1 MMKVTDDRGNRDAR
15 MLWWRDATFGM
26 FIHWGLYSIPGR
38 GEWVMNRE
46 NIPVTEYEKLAWQ
59 FNPRH
64 FDPRAWARLAKDA
77 GMKYMVLTTKHHEGF
92 CLWDSKLTD
101 FTSVRTAARRDLV
114 REFAEA
120 CRAEGLKVGFYFS
133 LMDWHHPDGD
143 GRGIEDAAARERFI
157 AFVHGQVRELMS
169 HYGRVDILWYDV
181 PWPYDAAGWQSE
193 KLNAMVRELQPH
205 ILINNRSGLPED
217 FGTPEQQV
225 KPESADRDWETCMT
239 LNDNWGYR
247 RGDNHWKCAHEVI
260 KLLGECARSGG
271 NLLLNVGPDE
281 EGRIP
286 DESQSILRQVG
297 AWLRRNGVA
306 IYGSHRARVGWVNFG
321 LMTAKGKTL
330 YLLVDKWSGSELT
343 VGRITGKARA
353 ARLLATGEAVAARQ
367 EGACIH
373 LTGLPEAMPEEP
385 FCVIAV
391 DFEDEPSQASGP
403 SCLWLTHDW
412 GDPLK
417 SPTDGKDA

>member
-1 MMKVTDDRGNRDAR
+1 MKVTDDRGNRDAR

-225 KPESADRDWETCMT
+225 KPESADRDWET
-239 LNDNWGYR
+239 R
-247 RGDNHWKCAHEVI
+247 
-260 KLLGECARSGG
+260 
-271 NLLLNVGPDE
+271 
-281 EGRIP
+281 
-286 DESQSILRQVG
+286 
-297 AWLRRNGVA
+297 
-306 IYGSHRARVGWVNFG
+306 
-321 LMTAKGKTL
+321 
-330 YLLVDKWSGSELT
+330 
-343 VGRITGKARA
+343 
-353 ARLLATGEAVAARQ
+353 
-367 EGACIH
+367 
-373 LTGLPEAMPEEP
+373 
-385 FCVIAV
+385 
-391 DFEDEPSQASGP
+391 
-403 SCLWLTHDW
+403 
-412 GDPLK
+412 
-417 SPTDGKDA
+417 